1 MLLRLVHL
9 DGDARVAARA
19 LYALSSLLRNSHNG
33 QQEFLAQGGL
43 AVLASALADEVAG
56 REKVRI
62 KALTLLHDL
71 MLEVEGLGD
80 LVREAGICQV
90 RINISVTNTI
100 VGA

>member
-1 MLLRLVHL
+1 MTMLGVV
-9 DGDARVAARA
+9 DYV
-19 LYALSSLLRNSHNG
+19 LSIISFS
-33 QQEFLAQGGL
+33 Q
-43 AVLASALADEVAG
+43 
-56 REKVRI
+56 VRI

-71 MLEVEGLGD
+71 MLEVDGLGD